1 MNDQF
6 IVTITPPTPNG
17 DLHIG
22 HIAGPFLSADIFT
35 RTQRLRGNP
44 CYLVSYSDDYQSY
57 LRRKAMEISGDE
69 VALAKENSAKIQ
81 QSLRMVGIEVD
92 YWLESYQ
99 NSHFEA
105 AARMLYEHGLDSG
118 LIQSKPSIEPYCEHC
133 QVWGYEAFARGGC
146 NHCGNSSDPSQCEFC
161 AMAPNALE
169 MKDLKCILC
178 KQPVSHLPVERKFLK
193 FSAVAPALRARLAQ
207 SPMRPQLRAWI
218 DDAFAR
224 GVLDWGVTRPDES
237 GLKLYD
243 DEAHRVHTWFMGQ
256 AGYFAALK
264 ALSESNE
271 QARDAYELLFSDK
284 TRMVNFLGI
293 DCSYSHVLAYPAQ
306 VLLNEQFKFSNA
318 FYTNAFLKLDGLD
331 FSTSRGHAIW
341 VRDLVC
347 DACSDSVR
355 FYVSLIAP
363 EEQTENFSP
372 EEFWAWR
379 KRIFVELLP
388 KISSAFF
395 DQAQAAHTSDALLLS
410 DFEAAVVEQ
419 WQQCSRHDNFSIK
432 HIAQM
437 LMVMLEALD
446 MDIEQGRVR
455 RNLMVLF
462 TLLCA
467 PTMPK
472 LAGVL
477 RSQLSAHELDTFSSL
492 LGLEQS
498 GKEPRID

>member
-1 MNDQF
+1 MTDQF

-22 HIAGPFLSADIFT
+22 HIAGPFLSADIFA
-35 RTQRLRGNP
+35 RTQRQKGAH

-57 LRRKAMEISGDE
+57 LRRKAMEMSGDE

-99 NSHFEA
+99 NPYFED
-105 AARMLYEHGLDSG
+105 AARMLYEQGLESG
-118 LIQSKPSIEPYCEHC
+118 LIQAKPSVEPYCEQC
-133 QVWGYEAFARGGC
+133 EVWGYEAFARGAC
-146 NHCGNSSDPSQCEFC
+146 NHCGTSSDPSQCESC

-178 KQPVSHLPVERKFLK
+178 KQAVSHRPVERKFLT
-193 FSAVAPALRARLAQ
+193 FSKVAPALRERLAR
-207 SPMRPQLRAWI
+207 SPMRAQLRTWI

-224 GVLDWGVTRPDES
+224 GVLDWGVTRPDEA

-271 QARDAYELLFSDK
+271 QARDAYAMLFSDK
-284 TRMVNFLGI
+284 TRMVNFLGM

-318 FYTNAFLKLDGLD
+318 FYTNAFLKLDGED

-341 VRDLVC
+341 VRDLVG

-355 FYVSLIAP
+355 FYVSLNAP
-363 EEQTENFSP
+363 EEQTENFSA

-388 KISSAFF
+388 KISSVFF
-395 DQAQAAHTSDALLLS
+395 DPAHAARPGDAVLLS
-410 DFEAAVVEQ
+410 DFERAIVEQ
-419 WQQCSRHDNFSIK
+419 WQQCSRHDNFSTK
-432 HIAQM
+432 RIAQV
-437 LMVMLEALD
+437 LMAMLEALES
-446 MDIEQGRVR
+446 DIAQGQAR
-455 RNLMVLF
+455 RNLIVLF

-467 PTMPK
+467 PTLPQ
-472 LAGVL
+472 LASVL
-477 RSQLSAHELDTFSSL
+477 RSQISEHELAAFSSL
-492 LGLEQS
+492 LGLE
-498 GKEPRID
+498 